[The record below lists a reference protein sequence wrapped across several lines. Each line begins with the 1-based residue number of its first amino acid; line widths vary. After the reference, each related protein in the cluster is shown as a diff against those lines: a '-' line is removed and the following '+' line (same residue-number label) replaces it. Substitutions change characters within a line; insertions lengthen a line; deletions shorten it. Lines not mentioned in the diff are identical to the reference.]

1 MKGTAI
7 QMPSADVTVTEH
19 VLGLAPGR
27 YGRSALVDP
36 AGGLVISYSSLAA
49 RVRAAA
55 AGLTKRGM
63 RPGDVAGVH
72 VTSAVAFTL
81 ASQSIRAAGGV
92 PSLAAPGAATGVIA
106 TQLTECDARILITDS
121 RLACAAL
128 DIAERSRVR
137 QVISFGPASGVTQF
151 DTLLRAGTL
160 RPLSRSA
167 GRLALLAWTADH
179 DGRPQPLPVTHAEL
193 AAQLRELASEAK
205 LAAWDTVLAGPP
217 SGDGRG
223 YSALLDLALTVGA
236 TVVGAPS
243 HCAADLLALAHSH
256 RATVAFVPPGSELA
270 GNSVRRIPIRP

>member
-1 MKGTAI
+1 
-7 QMPSADVTVTEH
+7 MPSADVTVTEH

-36 AGGLVISYSSLAA
+36 GCGVTISYSSLAA
-49 RVRAAA
+49 RVRSAA
-55 AGLTKRGM
+55 AGLTRRGM

-72 VTSAVAFTL
+72 VTSAVAFAL

-106 TQLTECDARILITDS
+106 AQLTECDARILITDS
-121 RLACAAL
+121 HLACAAL

-137 QVISFGPASGVTQF
+137 QVIGFGQACGVTRF
-151 DTLLRAGTL
+151 DALLGTGTL

-167 GRLALLAWTADH
+167 GEVALLAWTADP
-179 DGRPQPLPVTHAEL
+179 DGRPRPLPVTHGEL
-193 AAQLRELASEAK
+193 ATRLSELASEAK
-205 LAAWDTVLAGPP
+205 LVAWDIVIAGPP

-223 YSALLDLALTVGA
+223 YSTLLDLALTVGA
-236 TVVGAPS
+236 TVIGAPS
-243 HCAADLLALAHSH
+243 HCGADLQALSRSH

-270 GNSVRRIPIRP
+270 ANSVRRIPITP